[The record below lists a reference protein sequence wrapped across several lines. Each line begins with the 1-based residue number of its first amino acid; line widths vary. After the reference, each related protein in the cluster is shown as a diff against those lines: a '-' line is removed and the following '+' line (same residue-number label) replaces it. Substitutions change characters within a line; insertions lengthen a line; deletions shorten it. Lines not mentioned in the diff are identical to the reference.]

1 MEETMRCF
9 ATVRALAA
17 CSTHGGYGR
26 VQHRGRCASLCS
38 HASPRCSVTDGAV
51 PLSQGAH
58 SSQLYLL
65 CQYSLGCGVSCGL
78 SFLLEGAPHGT
89 CNLVLAAGLAG
100 LLATYTQRLARH
112 VCTLYEL
119 HSRAR
124 YCGVCILLLTAGHG
138 IPRLLRNALT
148 LAFAVGDLAAVA
160 LINRDFLSVAEA
172 VRFWTPLT
180 ICYTLLVIYMQG
192 EKGTGPPV
200 VGFFGEGG
208 KYVPV
213 WSVLRVYGSIWG
225 TLGLYGG
232 TWGILGVYRAVWST
246 PEVYGA
252 VWCVLRLYGASWGC
266 MGDIWAILRVYRSV

>member
-1 MEETMRCF
+1 MKVTAWRRLCILSLLCNFCKEDEEGWRGENHTLFCMRAF
-9 ATVRALAA
+9 AALQPLAA
-17 CSTHGGYGR
+17 CNTCVGAAWRKPCIALRLCIILLLCNTNGRYRGLQHGGSRALLCNCVCPCSTRGGSR
-26 VQHRGRCASLCS
+26 GAQHGGSR
-38 HASPRCSVTDGAV
+38 ASPRCSATDGAV

-89 CNLVLAAGLAG
+89 CNLALAAGLAG
-100 LLATYTQRLARH
+100 LLATYAQRLARH

-148 LAFAVGDLAAVA
+148 VAFAVGDLAAVA
-160 LINRDFLSVAEA
+160 LINRDFLSTTEA

-180 ICYTLLVIYMQG
+180 ICYALLVIYMQG
-192 EKGTGPPV
+192 EKGTGP
-200 VGFFGEGG
+200 
-208 KYVPV
+208 
-213 WSVLRVYGSIWG
+213 SVLGF
-225 TLGLYGG
+225 LGG
-232 TWGILGVYRAVWST
+232 
-246 PEVYGA
+246 
-252 VWCVLRLYGASWGC
+252 
-266 MGDIWAILRVYRSV
+266 